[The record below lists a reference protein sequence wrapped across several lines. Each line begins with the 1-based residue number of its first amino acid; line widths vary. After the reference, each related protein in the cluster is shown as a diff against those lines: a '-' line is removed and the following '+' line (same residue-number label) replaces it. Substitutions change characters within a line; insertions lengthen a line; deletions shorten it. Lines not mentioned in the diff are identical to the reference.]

1 MSERKG
7 THVIICVM
15 KRKEHD
21 RERVFSEMKQKDTNK
36 RDNGSKR
43 RLEAM

>member
-36 RDNGSKR
+36 KNYG
-43 RLEAM
+43 

>member
-1 MSERKG
+1 MSERKR

-21 RERVFSEMKQKDTNK
+21 RERVFSEMKQKKEINK
-36 RDNGSKR
+36 KIIES
-43 RLEAM
+43 